1 MIPNIYPAGRAATL
15 YTAETDR
22 FKTGL
27 FSVLSTLPITRENAV
42 FAPLLLSVLR
52 RGTQQYPTLSDISR
66 RLDWLW
72 GAGFSVRASYR
83 GNLLIVGFT
92 ANLLD
97 SSYLPQ
103 DSGDLMG
110 GILDLMREILFA
122 PVRDADGLLSA
133 AYTESEKGLQCD
145 AIRAQKNNPRAYA
158 ADRCRAIL
166 YDTEPCGI
174 PLWGSEE
181 ETTAVT
187 REALTA
193 YYDRFLA
200 DFHPLAFS
208 VGSAAPQLQA
218 RALTARLEGLMTAP
232 AALPVAGHRLA
243 ARAEPVRVNE
253 ALAVAQSQLVLGLR
267 SGILLGDP
275 DFFACAVYNELLGI
289 SPVSRLFVYVRE
301 KKSLCY
307 SCSSSYN
314 GMLGSLLISCGLK
327 KENRAAAEEE
337 ILRQLDLLR
346 AGDFTDGELQ
356 AAKKSLVNA
365 YRQLEDSAGGTE
377 SYLLGRLLMGR
388 SAQLPIDESI
398 ARIGAVT
405 REDLLSVAR
414 RVTVEVTYFLEG
426 TLAGEEV
433 GDDGNEDEGI

>member
-1 MIPNIYPAGRAATL
+1 MIPSVFPAGRAATL
-15 YTAETDR
+15 FAVETDR

-27 FSVLSTLPITRENAV
+27 LSVLSTLPITRENAV

-52 RGTQQYPTLSDISR
+52 RGTKRYPTLSDISR

-72 GAGFSVRASYR
+72 GAGFSVRSSYR
-83 GNLLIVGFT
+83 GNLLVVGFT

-97 SSYLPQ
+97 PSYLPQ
-103 DSGDLMG
+103 DSGDLLG
-110 GILDLMREILFA
+110 GILDLMREILFS

-133 AYTESEKGLQCD
+133 SYTESEKKLQCD

-158 ADRCRAIL
+158 ADRCRAVL
-166 YDTEPCGI
+166 YDAEPCGI
-174 PLWGSEE
+174 PLWGSEA

-187 REALTA
+187 RKALTA

-200 DFHPLAFS
+200 DFHPIAFS
-208 VGSAAPQLQA
+208 VGSTAPQIQA
-218 RALTARLEGLMTAP
+218 RALASRLDRLVTAP
-232 AALPVAGHRLA
+232 DALPSAGHLLKKRT
-243 ARAEPVRVNE
+243 EPVRITE
-253 ALAVAQSQLVLGLR
+253 QLAVAQSQLVLGLR

-275 DFFACAVYNELLGI
+275 DFFACAVYNELLGV

-307 SCSSSYN
+307 SCSSAYN

-327 KENRAAAEEE
+327 RENRAAAEEE

-346 AGDFTDGELQ
+346 AGEFTDEELS
-356 AAKKSLVNA
+356 AAKQSLVNA

-388 SAQLPIDESI
+388 AAQLPIDESI
-398 ARIGAVT
+398 AGICAVT
-405 REDLLSVAR
+405 REDLLAAAR

-426 TLAGEEV
+426 TLAGEEAFDD
-433 GDDGNEDEGI
+433 GDDGI

>member
-1 MIPNIYPAGRAATL
+1 MIPSVFPAGRAATL
-15 YTAETDR
+15 FAVETDR

-27 FSVLSTLPITRENAV
+27 LSVLSTLPITRENAV

-52 RGTQQYPTLSDISR
+52 RGTKRYPTLSDISR

-72 GAGFSVRASYR
+72 GAGFSVRSSYR
-83 GNLLIVGFT
+83 GNLLVVGFT

-97 SSYLPQ
+97 PSYLPQ
-103 DSGDLMG
+103 DSGDLLG
-110 GILDLMREILFA
+110 GILDLMREILFS

-133 AYTESEKGLQCD
+133 SYTESEKKLQCD

-158 ADRCRAIL
+158 ADRCRAVL
-166 YDTEPCGI
+166 YDAEPCGI
-174 PLWGSEE
+174 PLWGSEA

-187 REALTA
+187 RKALTA

-200 DFHPLAFS
+200 DFHPIAFS
-208 VGSAAPQLQA
+208 VGSTAPQIQA
-218 RALTARLEGLMTAP
+218 RALASRLEGLVTAP
-232 AALPVAGHRLA
+232 DALPSAGHLLKKRT
-243 ARAEPVRVNE
+243 EPVRITE
-253 ALAVAQSQLVLGLR
+253 QLAVAQSQLVLGLR

-275 DFFACAVYNELLGI
+275 DFFACAVYNELLGV

-307 SCSSSYN
+307 SCSSAYN

-327 KENRAAAEEE
+327 RENRAAAEEE

-346 AGDFTDGELQ
+346 AGEFTDEELN
-356 AAKKSLVNA
+356 AAKQSLVNA

-388 SAQLPIDESI
+388 AAQLPIDESI
-398 ARIGAVT
+398 AGICAIT
-405 REDLLSVAR
+405 REDLLAAAR

-426 TLAGEEV
+426 TLAGEEAFDD
-433 GDDGNEDEGI
+433 GDDGI

>member
-1 MIPNIYPAGRAATL
+1 
-15 YTAETDR
+15 
-22 FKTGL
+22 
-27 FSVLSTLPITRENAV
+27 
-42 FAPLLLSVLR
+42 
-52 RGTQQYPTLSDISR
+52 
-66 RLDWLW
+66 
-72 GAGFSVRASYR
+72 
-83 GNLLIVGFT
+83 
-92 ANLLD
+92 
-97 SSYLPQ
+97 
-103 DSGDLMG
+103 
-110 GILDLMREILFA
+110 
-122 PVRDADGLLSA
+122 
-133 AYTESEKGLQCD
+133 
-145 AIRAQKNNPRAYA
+145 
-158 ADRCRAIL
+158 
-166 YDTEPCGI
+166 
-174 PLWGSEE
+174 
-181 ETTAVT
+181 
-187 REALTA
+187 
-193 YYDRFLA
+193 
-200 DFHPLAFS
+200 
-208 VGSAAPQLQA
+208 
-218 RALTARLEGLMTAP
+218 MTAP

-243 ARAEPVRVNE
+243 ARAEPVQVNE